1 MKRISIISSI
11 FALLGAAPAIGQELH
26 KDITVEQ
33 RVNPSHRDAAR
44 IGVLPT
50 VSLPPVKTAELTY
63 SNKVVTT
70 NVPNTYTML
79 DPVSWGESLFTSQY
93 RGYFDLGVGGPMMIG
108 DVSAGYRIVDRGT
121 TRMNLWGQYN
131 GDVYKRSSA
140 TWHDHTAAIGV
151 GLYQAVG
158 QNARIDAGVDYTYGF
173 HDMPAIEEGRF
184 SQSTSRINANLR
196 LKGSNSGLDYSAAL
210 RYCHFGFYNP
220 HFPWLKDSDFGPS
233 SPSMPVVNP
242 YYGYEPVRQ
251 NELGVS
257 LGARLE
263 TSDVSHI
270 GVDLSADFLA
280 TGKHYEATMPFTD
293 MNTMPER
300 SRTTGLVTAT
310 PYYELQNAS
319 ATVRLGAD
327 VDFAF
332 HSGKTIRVAP
342 DVTLAWHGMHTLG
355 FEVRAHGGSTLNSL
369 ASLYDITPYMNGSV
383 AYRASHMPY
392 AIDARMVFGPFFGTT
407 VELFGGYAGANDY
420 LMPVAGDIY
429 PAGAV
434 WQSLDV
440 KGYHYGVR
448 FGYDNGKTFA
458 LKASYEGSPSK
469 YNKVWYEHRDRARHV
484 VNAEMRIR
492 PVSRLQLTVGYELRA
507 GRACY
512 AFGEDETAVAAAND
526 VYLPQRVSLGTVSNL
541 TFGAA
546 YSATD
551 NFTLFVRG
559 ENLLGRKAMY
569 IGGRPMQDIHGMIGA
584 ALKF

>member
-50 VSLPPVKTAELTY
+50 VSLSPVKTAELTY

-93 RGYFDLGVGGPMMIG
+93 RGYFDLGVGGPMMVG

-131 GDVYKRSSA
+131 GDIYKRMST

-158 QNARIDAGVDYTYGF
+158 QNAHIDAGVDYTYGF
-173 HDMPAIEEGRF
+173 HDMPALEEGRF
-184 SQSTSRINANLR
+184 SQSTSRINANVG
-196 LKGSNSGLDYSAAL
+196 LKGRHSGLDYSAAL

-220 HFPWLKDSDFGPS
+220 HIPGLTLPETN
-233 SPSMPVVNP
+233 SPSMPVTDP
-242 YYGYEPVRQ
+242 YNGYLPVRQ
-251 NELGVS
+251 NEAGVS

-263 TSDVSHI
+263 TSSVSHI
-270 GVDLSADFLA
+270 GVDISADFLA
-280 TGKHYEATMPFTD
+280 TGRHYDAVIPFTD
-293 MNTMPER
+293 LATSLVH

-310 PYYELQNAS
+310 PYYELHS
-319 ATVRLGAD
+319 ESTTVRLGAD

-355 FEVRAHGGSTLNSL
+355 FELRAHGGSTLNPL

-392 AIDARMVFGPFFGTT
+392 ALDARMVFGPFFGAT
-407 VELFGGYAGANDY
+407 VELFGGYAKADDY

-458 LKASYEGSPSK
+458 LNASYEGSPSK

-484 VNAEMRIR
+484 VNAEMRLR
-492 PVSRLQLTVGYELRA
+492 PVCRLQLTVGYELRA

-512 AFGEDETAVAAAND
+512 AYDEDATADVAAYD
-526 VYLPQRVSLGTVSNL
+526 VYVPQRVSLGAVSNL
-541 TFGAA
+541 TFGAG

-559 ENLLGRKAMY
+559 ENLLGRKARY
-569 IGGRPMQDIHGMIGA
+569 IGGRPMQNIHGMIGA